1 MKTNMNLLN
10 ASVMQLR
17 AVATKAAS
25 TIELIIDNPQ
35 SFGGVGHV
43 DEIVKQTKILAD
55 ADASIKML
63 QNSFISPI
71 SDQRQKQRMAANNN
85 GQPPAL
91 TPEMQEQ
98 LEAFTKRH
106 PSNKVP
112 DLYPKTTEVIAAEKE
127 KLLKSPKQK

>member
-1 MKTNMNLLN
+1 MNLLN

-35 SFGGVGHV
+35 SFGGVGHI

-55 ADASIKML
+55 ADASIKIL
-63 QNSFISPI
+63 QNNFISPL
-71 SDQRQKQRMAANNN
+71 SDQRQKQRMANNN
-85 GQPPAL
+85 GKPPGL

-106 PSNKVP
+106 PSNKAP
-112 DLYPKTTEVIAAEKE
+112 ELYPEATEAIIAKKE
-127 KLLKSPKQK
+127 KLLKNPKQK